1 MTLSVQVSKQKNK
14 SKKNPRTCNE
24 NATIIANVVQ
34 YNKTPEEQGSGR
46 RGGNL
51 AESLLSS
58 FPTVLAQTVH
68 DGRDMNQIN
77 SASRTLLLIAKVFFS

>member
-1 MTLSVQVSKQKNK
+1 MTLSVQISKQKV
-14 SKKNPRTCNE
+14 NPRTFKQ
-24 NATIIANVVQ
+24 NAAIIANVVQ
-34 YNKTPEEQGSGR
+34 YHKTPEERGSGP